1 MRIQCT
7 LEPYST
13 PPCAST
19 RSNPHASTQGSC
31 WARSASRLEGRLP
44 RLKLCTDT
52 AGGATGIGCTWD
64 QHSKRDRQYV
74 GHRLGGYRA
83 GGRGGGAGGA
93 GQTQARAHSAK
104 RRDSHSFRPHRPT
117 NTRASC
123 LHPRQSV
130 AASASP
136 AAEAALPDGAS
147 VSPGADAAWPAGRG
161 RASGSR
167 RQCPRR
173 GSRAAGSAIG
183 MLGAPWRWMG

>member
-1 MRIQCT
+1 VQV
-7 LEPYST
+7 
-13 PPCAST
+13 
-19 RSNPHASTQGSC
+19 GS
-31 WARSASRLEGRLP
+31 AVRGTSILS
-44 RLKLCTDT
+44 
-52 AGGATGIGCTWD
+52 GIGCKWD
-64 QHSKRDRQYV
+64 QHSKWDRQYV
-74 GHRLGGYRA
+74 GHRLRGYRA

-183 MLGAPWRWMG
+183 MPGALGDGIDSIRGSAGWGGRACVGGCVCVCVCV